1 MNLISHLFK
10 KIKIAI
16 SLFLPVAFSCNSAS
30 SSEVVKTVG
39 MPEPDKAC
47 IREICTVRK
56 SDGARICYFKVDCIR
71 REGWDTLPEIK
82 FWCRIVTLNKDS
94 VLANVIENRKGLAVF
109 PKKLI
114 DSLEQK
120 GHLHLFR
127 DELARQFNIDSTLR
141 IRFTAGKNHFYR
153 FDKIDMKMAR
163 AITLFD
169 SFGVDPFYAQSVLLI
184 ESPGSNK
191 QKSTAG
197 AYGNFQLMPFVA
209 RKYGLRVDKYVDERE
224 NFDRSAYAAA
234 MLIKEI
240 CIPYAR
246 KWCVVYGFEAD
257 ESALWFKLLALHNYN
272 AGAGTVRSAMAVLPK
287 HVQGNDLIKT
297 LWKTSAGYFRSEAQN
312 YSQLALACYLEFE
325 KQNMLHTEET
335 RVVYPKN

>member
-1 MNLISHLFK
+1 MNLLFNISKTTQTLLGATF
-10 KIKIAI
+10 ILA
-16 SLFLPVAFSCNSAS
+16 VSCNSAS
-30 SSEVVKTVG
+30 SSEASKNSKPKPNDG
-39 MPEPDKAC
+39 C

-56 SDGARICYFKVDCIR
+56 SDGEKICYFKVGCIR
-71 REGWDTLPEIK
+71 VDGWDTLPEVR
-82 FWCRIVTLNKDS
+82 FWRKIVTLSKDS
-94 VLANVIENRKGLAVF
+94 VLANIVENRRPLVVL

-114 DSLEQK
+114 DSLEK
-120 GHLHLFR
+120 ADMLLKLR
-127 DELARQFNIDSTLR
+127 DELRAQYRLDTTFH
-141 IRFTAGKNHFYR
+141 IRFTSGKSHFYR
-153 FDKIDMKMAR
+153 FDKIGGLMERGIK
-163 AITLFD
+163 LFD

-191 QKSTAG
+191 QKSIAG

-209 RKYGLRVDKYVDERE
+209 RKYGLRVDRYMDERE

-246 KWCVVYGFEAD
+246 KWCETYGFEVD

-272 AGAGTVRSAMAVLPK
+272 AGAGTVRGAMAILPK
-287 HVQGNDLIKT
+287 DAQGNDLIKT
-297 LWKTSAGYFRSEAQN
+297 LWKTSVGYFKSEAQN

-335 RVVYPKN
+335 RVLYSKN

>member
-1 MNLISHLFK
+1 MKTFMSIFRTAQSVLGASIIL
-10 KIKIAI
+10 A
-16 SLFLPVAFSCNSAS
+16 VSCNSAS
-30 SSEVVKTVG
+30 SSEAAKKENEQPQG
-39 MPEPDKAC
+39 RC

-56 SDGARICYFKVDCIR
+56 SDGARICYFKVGCIR
-71 REGWDTLPEIK
+71 QDGWDTLPEIK
-82 FWCRIVTLNKDS
+82 FWCRIVTLSKDS
-94 VLANVIENRKGLAVF
+94 LLANVVENRRGLAVF
-109 PKKLI
+109 PKRMI

-127 DELARQFNIDSTLR
+127 DELAAQYKIDSTFH
-141 IRFTAGKNHFYR
+141 IRFTSGKNHFYR
-153 FDKIDMKMAR
+153 FDKIGDHMKR
-163 AITLFD
+163 GIELFD

-209 RKYGLRVDKYVDERE
+209 RKYGLRVDRYEDERE

-246 KWCVVYGFEAD
+246 KWCETYGFKVD
-257 ESALWFKLLALHNYN
+257 ENALWFKLLALHNYN
-272 AGAGTVRSAMAVLPK
+272 AGAGTVRGAMAILPK
-287 HVQGNDLIKT
+287 EAQGNDLIKT
-297 LWKTSAGYFRSEAQN
+297 LWKTSAGYFKSEAQN

-335 RVVYPKN
+335 RVPYNKI

>member
-1 MNLISHLFK
+1 MITFSDIVKKTQSLIAASFIL
-10 KIKIAI
+10 A
-16 SLFLPVAFSCNSAS
+16 VSCNSAS
-30 SSEVVKTVG
+30 SSDTEKPGNTRPQEG
-39 MPEPDKAC
+39 C

-56 SDGARICYFKVDCIR
+56 TDGARICYFKVGCIR
-71 REGWDTLPEIK
+71 QDGWDTLPEIK
-82 FWCRIVTLNKDS
+82 FWCRIVTLSKDS

-109 PKKLI
+109 SRKMI
-114 DSLEQK
+114 DSLERI
-120 GHLHLFR
+120 GHLQRFR
-127 DELARQFNIDSTLR
+127 DELAGRFRVDSAYH
-141 IRFTAGKNHFYR
+141 IRFTSGKNHFYR
-153 FDKIDMKMAR
+153 FDKIGNHMKR
-163 AITLFD
+163 GIELFD

-209 RKYGLRVDKYVDERE
+209 RKYGLRVDRYVDERE

-234 MLIKEI
+234 RLIKEI

-246 KWCVVYGFEAD
+246 KWCETYGFAVD
-257 ESALWFKLLALHNYN
+257 ENALWFKLLALHNYN

-287 HVQGNDLIKT
+287 NAQGNDLIKT

-325 KQNMLHTEET
+325 KQNELHTEVT
-335 RVVYPKN
+335 RVPYSKN